1 MDDHALF
8 TQGLEL
14 LLGTRADHLF
24 DVAGTTTNGDEAV
37 ALVGK
42 NRADIVTIDL
52 TLPPRGGLEA
62 IAAVRAAYPAT
73 RILALSGTEDLA
85 LAERALRSGADG
97 FMAKSSDADALVAP
111 LLALAAGMRVVEADL
126 LEKLL
131 TSSRKPE
138 NDLLDKLGPQQVTLW
153 SLLAHGL
160 ETTEIAERLH
170 VSERTA
176 KRLVASLI
184 QRVGARNR
192 IEAAAMGGALRVTRR
207 RFLRREALGRQLRA
221 YARASDLS

>member
-1 MDDHALF
+1 MPGSPLVVVIVDDHALF

-14 LLGTRADHLF
+14 LLSTRADHLF

-37 ALVGK
+37 AMVGK

-52 TLPPRGGLEA
+52 TLPPRGGLKV
-62 IAAVRAAYPAT
+62 ISAVRTAYPAT
-73 RILALSGTEDLA
+73 RILALSGTEDLG
-85 LAERALRSGADG
+85 LAERALRHGADG
-97 FMAKSSDADALVAP
+97 FMAKSSEADALVAP
-111 LLALAAGMRVVEADL
+111 LLALAAGMKVVEPDL

-131 TSSRKPE
+131 SSSRKPE

-176 KRLVASLI
+176 KRMVASLI
-184 QRVGARNR
+184 KKIGARNR
-192 IEAAAMGGALRVTRR
+192 IEAAVLA
-207 RFLRREALGRQLRA
+207 
-221 YARASDLS
+221 ARNGLLDGDS